1 MEQYTFTTSKLQ
13 RFTYI
18 EVPFKWNEQYR
29 QALSEWLKKSAHYM
43 NMFYPDFKEMPY
55 SQIMDKRSM
64 IANIHPEIN
73 KFKGT
78 MYIRH
83 GQPQDL
89 YDKFIAIY
97 KVPRKTFEMGATEVI
112 TQKYGKIPLPSVV
125 REMNPERNAVE
136 VLVALNTD
144 GEMQT
149 FLIVKSKADGKDFCE
164 PLAKAR
170 CDFFKYY
177 EVVKE
182 KYPDFACE
190 QLELLEESYLA
201 VIDDLI
207 EYSHKTKEN

>member
-13 RFTYI
+13 QFTYV
-18 EVPFKWNEQYR
+18 EVSFKWNEDHR
-29 QALSEWLKKSAHYM
+29 QTLVEWLKKSAHYI
-43 NMFYPDFKEMPY
+43 NMFYPDFKETPY
-55 SQIMDKRSM
+55 SKIMEKRSQ

-97 KVPRKTFEMGATEVI
+97 KVPRKTFEMGATTVV
-112 TQKYGKIPLPSVV
+112 TQKFGKIPLPSEV
-125 REMNPERNAVE
+125 REMNPERNCVE

-164 PLAKAR
+164 PLVKAR

-182 KYPDFACE
+182 KYPDFARE
-190 QLELLEESYLA
+190 QLDLLETSFLDI
-201 VIDDLI
+201 IDN
-207 EYSHKTKEN
+207 KEK

>member
-13 RFTYI
+13 QFTYV
-18 EVPFKWNEQYR
+18 EVSFKWNEDHR
-29 QALSEWLKKSAHYM
+29 QTLAEWLKKSAHYM
-43 NMFYPDFKEMPY
+43 NMFYPDFKETPY
-55 SQIMDKRSM
+55 SKIMDKRSQ

-97 KVPRKTFEMGATEVI
+97 KVPRKTFEMGATAVV
-112 TQKYGKIPLPSVV
+112 TQKFGKIPLPAEV
-125 REMNPERNAVE
+125 REMNPERNGVE

-164 PLAKAR
+164 PLVKAR

-182 KYPDFACE
+182 KYPEFAQE
-190 QLELLEESYLA
+190 QLDLLETSFLDI
-201 VIDDLI
+201 IDN
-207 EYSHKTKEN
+207 KETYNETI